1 LEDEATNNIERF
13 NEIMF
18 AELSNN
24 KELLKSGNSNS
35 SDESVGSDSAPSED
49 NLNASE
55 LIKNLPAADKTLK
68 RKLKIEV

>member
-1 LEDEATNNIERF
+1 
-13 NEIMF
+13 MF

>member
-1 LEDEATNNIERF
+1 MEDEATNNIERF